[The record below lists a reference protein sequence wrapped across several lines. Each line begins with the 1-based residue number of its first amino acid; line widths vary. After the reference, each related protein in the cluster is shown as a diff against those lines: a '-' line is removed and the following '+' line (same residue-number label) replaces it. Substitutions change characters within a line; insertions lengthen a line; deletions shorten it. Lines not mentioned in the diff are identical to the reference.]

1 MIILDGAR
9 TTQVSFPFRS
19 GSRVGPDQ
27 TPGALERSAVIH
39 FADRHITISILR
51 SSRRP
56 RLAIEKAVWSEW
68 TCNSAQ
74 SYLICLTSS
83 TWGYPRTPSRVQ
95 GLA

>member
-27 TPGALERSAVIH
+27 TPGALEHSAVIL
-39 FADRHITISILR
+39 FEARHITTSILR
-51 SSRRP
+51 SSRRL
-56 RLAIEKAVWSEW
+56 RLTTAKAVRSEW

-83 TWGYPRTPSRVQ
+83 TWGYPRTPSRAQ